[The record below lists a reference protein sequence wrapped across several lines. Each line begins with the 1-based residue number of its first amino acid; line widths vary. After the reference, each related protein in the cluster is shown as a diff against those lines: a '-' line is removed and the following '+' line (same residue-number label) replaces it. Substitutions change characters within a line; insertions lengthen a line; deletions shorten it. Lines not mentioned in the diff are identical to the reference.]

1 MYVRL
6 FGHLIFFSFISALH
20 ATVACLR
27 ATLSASD
34 NFAASADIGI
44 NEPATIAANKDLTR
58 GDAIWA
64 SRREFMSCTF
74 FDYVRFGPEADSIL
88 A

>member
-20 ATVACLR
+20 ATVACLS

-44 NEPATIAANKDLTR
+44 NEPAMIATNKDLTR

-64 SRREFMSCTF
+64 SRREFMSCPFLMSQITMAK
-74 FDYVRFGPEADSIL
+74 DAV
-88 A
+88 

>member
-34 NFAASADIGI
+34 NLAASADIGI
-44 NEPATIAANKDLTR
+44 NEPAIIAKNKDLAR
-58 GDAIWA
+58 GDVIWA
-64 SRREFMSCTF
+64 SRREFMSCPFLIRQIT
-74 FDYVRFGPEADSIL
+74 A
-88 A
+88 